1 VILRLTALL
10 LFYLFALAALL
21 FVLPAVWV
29 FGAGGALIRAGQGAM
44 EASRRILGLRVEV
57 RGREHLDPAGPAV
70 FMPNHQSFLDG
81 PLVFLLVPRTLRVII
96 KQSVF
101 RVPVLGQGM
110 RAAGFVPVDRKG
122 VRTGRAAIDRAAR
135 AMKGRGYSFLV
146 FPEGTRTLT
155 GRLREFRRGGF
166 FLAAAAGA
174 PVIPVSIQGTFALMP
189 KGRLVPRR
197 GPVRVTF
204 HPPVSA
210 AGVGPDEVGAL
221 IARVRGAI
229 LAGLD

>member
-1 VILRLTALL
+1 
-10 LFYLFALAALL
+10 
-21 FVLPAVWV
+21 
-29 FGAGGALIRAGQGAM
+29 
-44 EASRRILGLRVEV
+44 
-57 RGREHLDPAGPAV
+57 
-70 FMPNHQSFLDG
+70 
-81 PLVFLLVPRTLRVII
+81 
-96 KQSVF
+96 
-101 RVPVLGQGM
+101 
-110 RAAGFVPVDRKG
+110 
-122 VRTGRAAIDRAAR
+122 
-135 AMKGRGYSFLV
+135 MKGRGYSFLV